1 MLKKKAL
8 KEVHLSRSLRIYQK
22 ASVAFV
28 IFSFFLLLAVLY
40 LSVSRATIHVEP
52 TPLVKEATAS
62 FVVTPSPQ
70 LEGEVS
76 GYVIERSETK
86 SKLYPIAKDG
96 AVEVEAK
103 ARGFVTLVNETSNP
117 QPLVATTR
125 LLSESG
131 VLFRIVS
138 PTVVPANGEV
148 VVEVAADKIG
158 ATGNIE
164 PTKFTIPGLGTSL
177 QAKIYGVSLD
187 PMIGGIEYQRVV
199 TEDDIA
205 QARTLLE
212 NELVAELKE
221 RARMGIPVETFNGE
235 SIRVTIDSVASSV
248 QPGETVGAIPVQLT
262 AKVVAVYYDKASISA
277 FVNQALESKL
287 EEGYALVVAD
297 LDGLKTEVKGV
308 DPVSER
314 ATIEVTLTGV
324 AAVDET
330 HPLFDRDRFIGKAE
344 KDVVAILSA
353 DSDIKD
359 VSISFSPFWIKRMP
373 TLKDHIDLRIKE
385 PSEPV
390 AQE

>member
-52 TPLVKEATAS
+52 VPVVKEATAS

-76 GYVIERSETK
+76 GYVVERSETR
-86 SKLYPIAKDG
+86 SKVFPIAQDG
-96 AVEVEAK
+96 AVAVEAK
-103 ARGFVTLVNETSNP
+103 ARGFVTLVNETTSS

-125 LLSESG
+125 LLSPEG
-131 VLFRIVS
+131 VLFRLVNS
-138 PTVVPANGEV
+138 TVVPAKGEV
-148 VVEVAADKIG
+148 VVEVTADKIG
-158 ATGNIE
+158 ATGNVE
-164 PTKFTIPGLGTSL
+164 ATRFTIPGLPTSQ
-177 QAKIYGVSLD
+177 QAVIYGVSLD
-187 PMIGGIEYQRVV
+187 PMVGGVEYQRVV

-205 QARTLLE
+205 QAQKLLE
-212 NELVAELKE
+212 EELIAELKE
-221 RARMGIPVETFNGE
+221 RARTGIPVETFDGE
-235 SIRVTIDSVASSV
+235 SVLVTVDASTSSV
-248 QPGETVGAIPVQLT
+248 TAGQTVGAIPLQLT
-262 AKVVAVYYDKASISA
+262 AKVVAVYYDKASILA
-277 FVNQALESKL
+277 FVNQALEAKL
-287 EEGYALVVAD
+287 EEGYALVGAD
-297 LDGLKTEVKGV
+297 LEGLKTEVKGV
-308 DPVSER
+308 DVTNER
-314 ATIEVTLTGV
+314 ATIELTLSGV

-344 KDVVAILSA
+344 KEVVAILSA
-353 DSDIKD
+353 DSDIKE
-359 VSISFSPFWIKRMP
+359 ITITFSPFWIKRMP

>member
-96 AVEVEAK
+96 AVEVEAR
-103 ARGFVTLVNETSNP
+103 ARGFVTLVNETSNA